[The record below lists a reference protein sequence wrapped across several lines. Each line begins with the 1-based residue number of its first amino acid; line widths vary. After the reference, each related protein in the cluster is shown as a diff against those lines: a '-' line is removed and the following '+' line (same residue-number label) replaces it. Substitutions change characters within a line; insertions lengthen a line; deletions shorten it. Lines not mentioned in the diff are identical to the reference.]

1 MSIDLYGG
9 FRRRVKRRKKVDI
22 TFEEALS
29 SIRKIYRTMMRQGY
43 TIHEVNQLTVE
54 DLNMINQIPF
64 EDDEEIEDV
73 SPDEFFRNGG
83 LI

>member
-1 MSIDLYGG
+1 
-9 FRRRVKRRKKVDI
+9 
-22 TFEEALS
+22 
-29 SIRKIYRTMMRQGY
+29 MMRQGY

-64 EDDEEIEDV
+64 EDDEEVEDV